1 MIDDDKCVV
10 LIMDT
15 DQLHSLSLGELTS
28 KLEAQ
33 ANRIERLYQILSF
46 RREEKITLDD
56 VEEIFICSQILGKK
70 LKRLQRNIFSE
81 EDSNLS
87 IDELKDVVDILSS
100 IQISC
105 HTASDELIDEEDED
119 NLHKFNRTV
128 FKTLRKELKRF
139 VQYSTDLKKLPVS

>member
-1 MIDDDKCVV
+1 
-10 LIMDT
+10 MDT

-128 FKTLRKELKRF
+128 FKPLRKELKRF